1 MMLPENVKQ
10 KQSSMKLYLGG
21 DVSKGYADW
30 VILTEKKQN
39 VLENFQLDDTY
50 AGHCKLYSTLEAYFD
65 KHKGLEMYAA
75 VESTG
80 GYENNWFNTLKSYQ
94 KVFNLKVTRINPSG
108 VNYNRRAS
116 MKRNVTDAISA
127 ISIAEY
133 MINHTE
139 NIAFD
144 QDDKW
149 KTLCRHWNFVE
160 MQKKQRTQTINQLE
174 TILYCSNPILLRF
187 KKDNLP
193 NWLVELIIKCP
204 TADKLAKAR
213 PESLA
218 KIPYLTLKRAQE
230 LVAEAKQ
237 NIASATDRNAELLV
251 SQIALQIKAFDQN
264 IKSQMQLIEQ
274 DLISPE
280 MELLKSFQG
289 IDTTSAIGLL
299 LEIGAISRFPT
310 VKGFSCNY
318 GVHPKFKKSGDK
330 IIGVRMSKQGSK
342 NMRKILFNIA
352 KGAITYNPLIAA
364 VYEKKLSEGMSK
376 MAAIGVCMHKILR
389 IIYGML
395 KNNQHFNALIDKQN
409 YERSK
414 SKQQEKQLQENANIE
429 KSRRY
434 QEFDTTA
441 PISKKQTKKRK
452 EHDLSQC
459 EITSQSTGSTCSSQR
474 TQREEHNLLDFLDT
488 PLKSDLKCISPA

>member
-1 MMLPENVKQ
+1 
-10 KQSSMKLYLGG
+10 MKLYLGG

-30 VILTEKKQN
+30 VILSEKKQT

-50 AGHCKLYSTLEAYFD
+50 AGHCKLYAALEAYFD
-65 KHKGLEMYAA
+65 KHAGLEMYAA
-75 VESTG
+75 LESTG

-94 KVFNLKVTRINPSG
+94 KVFNLKVARINPLG
-108 VNYNRRAS
+108 VNYNRKAG

-133 MINHTE
+133 MINHPE
-139 NIAFD
+139 NIVFD
-144 QDDKW
+144 QDEKW

-160 MQKKQRTQTINQLE
+160 MQKAQKTQTINQLE
-174 TILYCSNPILLRF
+174 TILYCSNPALLRF
-187 KKDNLP
+187 KKDNFP
-193 NWLVELIIKCP
+193 NWLLELIIKCP

-213 PESLA
+213 PRNLS

-251 SQIALQIKAFDQN
+251 SQIAIQIKAFDHN

-274 DLISPE
+274 E
-280 MELLKSFQG
+280 MSCQEIEVLKSFKG
-289 IDTTSAIGLL
+289 INTTSAIGLM
-299 LEIGAISRFPT
+299 LEIKAVERFSA
-310 VKGFSCNY
+310 VKGISCY
-318 GVHPKFKKSGDK
+318 FGLHPKFKQSGDK
-330 IIGVRMSKQGSK
+330 VIGVRMSKQGSK

-352 KGAITYNPLIAA
+352 KGAITYNPLITEI
-364 VYEKKLSEGMSK
+364 YEKKLSQGMSK

-395 KNNQHFNALIDKQN
+395 KNQQPFNPLIDKQN

-414 SKQQEKQLQENANIE
+414 SKQQEKQLQENSNID

-434 QEFDTTA
+434 QEFDATA

-459 EITSQSTGSTCSSQR
+459 ELTSQSTGSTCSSNTKLQNVKNY
-474 TQREEHNLLDFLDT
+474 NLNL
-488 PLKSDLKCISPA
+488 SS

>member
-1 MMLPENVKQ
+1 M
-10 KQSSMKLYLGG
+10 GG

-30 VILTEKKQN
+30 VILSDKKQT
-39 VLENFQLDDTY
+39 VRENFQLDDTY
-50 AGHCKLYSTLEAYFD
+50 AGHCKLYSVLEAYFD
-65 KHKGLEMYAA
+65 KYTGLEMYAA

-94 KVFNLKVTRINPSG
+94 KVFNLKAARINPLG
-108 VNYNRRAS
+108 VNYNRKAG

-127 ISIAEY
+127 LSIAEY
-133 MINHTE
+133 LINHHE
-139 NIAFD
+139 NIDYD

-160 MQKKQRTQTINQLE
+160 MQKAQRTQTINQLE
-174 TILYCSNPILLRF
+174 TILYCANPSLLRF

-193 NWLVELIIKCP
+193 NWLLELIIRCP
-204 TADKLAKAR
+204 TADKLAKFK
-213 PESLA
+213 A
-218 KIPYLTLKRAQE
+218 KNLSRIPYLTLSRAQE

-251 SQIALQIKAFDQN
+251 SQIALQIKSFDQN
-264 IKSQMQLIEQ
+264 IKSQMKLIEK
-274 DLISPE
+274 DLTCPE
-280 MELLKSFQG
+280 IELLKSFIG
-289 IDTTSAIGLL
+289 INTTSAIGLL
-299 LEIGAISRFPT
+299 LEIGSIERFPN
-310 VKGFSCNY
+310 VKGICCNF
-318 GVHPKFKKSGDK
+318 GVHPKFKQSGDK
-330 IIGVRMSKQGSK
+330 ILGVRMSKQGSK

-352 KGAITYNPLIAA
+352 KGAIIYNPL
-364 VYEKKLSEGMSK
+364 VKDLYEKKLSEGMAK

-395 KNNQHFNALIDKQN
+395 KHNQQFNPQIDKHN
-409 YERSK
+409 FERSK
-414 SKQQEKQLQENANIE
+414 LKQEEKQIQENATIR

-434 QEFDTTA
+434 QEFDITA

-459 EITSQSTGSTCSSQR
+459 EITSQSTGSTCSS
-474 TQREEHNLLDFLDT
+474 DT
-488 PLKSDLKCISPA
+488 KLSKMNDNNLKSTS